1 MKNKYLKIFI
11 MLVVILVGL
20 GITNVV
26 HANTI
31 SQIDMDI
38 YVNQNGDATV
48 TETWKCKTNKGTEVY
63 HPYYNLGKSKIRNL
77 TVSEGNTKYS
87 TLDSWSTSGNL
98 SSKAYKCGINKISN
112 GVELCWGI
120 STYGT
125 HVYTAKYTIS
135 NFVSELQDSQM
146 IYWTLIPYEFSNSIG
161 KAKIK
166 IYTDKAIPNN
176 IDVWGYGNYG
186 GLCYVSDGAIHME
199 SNGRLSTS
207 EYMTIL
213 AKFPEG
219 TFNCSNKI
227 NYNFNHYYTMAE
239 EGTTKYKENTKTK
252 KTSIGK
258 MIVNILNIIKEFL
271 PMIVLIIVVGSSM
284 EVKKGQFK
292 KKLSKKKGYYRE
304 IPLNGNIFRAYYIGY
319 TYGII
324 KNKTDLLGTLILK
337 WIKEEKVEI
346 KKIEKNTLLGTK
358 EEFAI
363 KLNIVE
369 SEIQNSLERN
379 LYKMIYIASKDGVL
393 EKNELKKWCK
403 DNYSKILKWF
413 DKVINEQE
421 EILKKEG
428 MITETKKTFKTKL
441 EPAEELTMQA
451 ENIKNLK
458 NFLLEYTM
466 IQEKLAIEVVLL
478 EDYLIYAQLL
488 GIAKEVTKEFE
499 DLYPEV
505 IEQTHYMSYSDVMW
519 INYCSNKGISAARS
533 AESAARNYSSGGGGF
548 SSGGGGGGS
557 FGGGGGRRRLPLK
570 L

>member
-1 MKNKYLKIFI
+1 
-11 MLVVILVGL
+11 
-20 GITNVV
+20 
-26 HANTI
+26 
-31 SQIDMDI
+31 
-38 YVNQNGDATV
+38 
-48 TETWKCKTNKGTEVY
+48 
-63 HPYYNLGKSKIRNL
+63 
-77 TVSEGNTKYS
+77 
-87 TLDSWSTSGNL
+87 
-98 SSKAYKCGINKISN
+98 
-112 GVELCWGI
+112 
-120 STYGT
+120 
-125 HVYTAKYTIS
+125 
-135 NFVSELQDSQM
+135 
-146 IYWTLIPYEFSNSIG
+146 
-161 KAKIK
+161 
-166 IYTDKAIPNN
+166 
-176 IDVWGYGNYG
+176 
-186 GLCYVSDGAIHME
+186 
-199 SNGRLSTS
+199 
-207 EYMTIL
+207 
-213 AKFPEG
+213 
-219 TFNCSNKI
+219 
-227 NYNFNHYYTMAE
+227 
-239 EGTTKYKENTKTK
+239 
-252 KTSIGK
+252 
-258 MIVNILNIIKEFL
+258 
-271 PMIVLIIVVGSSM
+271 MIVLIIVVGSSM
-284 EVKKGQFK
+284 NVKKGQFK
-292 KKLSKKKGYYRE
+292 KKLSKQKGYYRD

-324 KNKTDLLGTLILK
+324 KNKTDLLGALILK
-337 WIKEEKVEI
+337 WIKEEKAEI

-413 DKVINEQE
+413 DKVIDEQE